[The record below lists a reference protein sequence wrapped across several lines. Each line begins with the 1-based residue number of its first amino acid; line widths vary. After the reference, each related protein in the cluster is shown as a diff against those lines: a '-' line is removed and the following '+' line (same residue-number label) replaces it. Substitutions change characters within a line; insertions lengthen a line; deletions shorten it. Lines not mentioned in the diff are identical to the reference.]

1 MASNEY
7 RKTARGIAEVVSYC
21 RKKYAEEWE
30 DIKSR
35 AREQLDIYVT
45 DDLNRRSVA
54 LAGAMKSIENDD
66 EESAMVM
73 VASAYDPD

>member
-1 MASNEY
+1 MDATPY
-7 RKTARGIAEVVSYC
+7 RQTARGIATVVAHC
-21 RKKYAEEWE
+21 RKKYADEWNL
-30 DIKSR
+30 IKQN
-35 AREQLDIYVT
+35 ARDQLDIYVT

-66 EESAMVM
+66 EEAAMIM